1 MRIFNWIGRVAKTVV
16 VGGVT
21 GTVALTS
28 RLLDGTIGLVG
39 RSSERLDEK
48 LGALAQASEERRRQL
63 GRRPIDPITLQK

>member
-1 MRIFNWIGRVAKTVV
+1 MRIFKWIGRVTRAVV

-28 RLLDGTIGLVG
+28 RLLDGTIELVG
-39 RSSERLDEK
+39 RSSERLDAK
-48 LGALAQASEERRRQL
+48 LGALAHVSEERRRQQ